1 MNHNVNKLS
10 IFVLIL
16 LFVPLLFL
24 GLFDL
29 DEGAFAS
36 TSLQMIKE
44 NQFVIPMIGDEL
56 RLEKPILTYWI
67 QAASIMFWGANEFAL
82 RLPSVIA
89 SFFWAFSFSKFVKR
103 HDKNSS
109 SAEIFLNLLTLPGV
123 FIISFAAT
131 ADAFLNLFITL
142 LMIEIYEYAKNQKDI
157 HLIKAAFFVA
167 LGFLVK
173 GLTIIA
179 IGGMV
184 ALIFFLYQRKFMLF
198 LKIIF
203 NTKAWVT
210 FLIVVAPWF
219 LLLANQIGYDQLSYL
234 FFDQTFGRF
243 TSAFEK
249 HDGPIYYYL
258 IILIF
263 LIAPYL
269 IDTLKGISRLDLRNN
284 ELEAFLFIWFIFVL
298 LFFSFS
304 STKLPHYIL
313 YGITPIAFFIFKNHD
328 LIKKQN
334 FNIAS
339 LSFHVFIWLLVL
351 AIPFYLSYLT
361 EVKESYEVSTIA
373 ITEFKQDLLYQTIS
387 LLMIV
392 FLVIGLFVKLN
403 FLLVKRISSIALIAV
418 LSFKILPFINEST
431 QSDIK
436 KLGMYA
442 AELGGDVTT
451 YKLNKPSFG
460 FYANKI
466 SYRGLERADIILT
479 RMDKID
485 SIDVEFEIISTS
497 GNYLLIKKKNDN

>member
-1 MNHNVNKLS
+1 
-10 IFVLIL
+10 
-16 LFVPLLFL
+16 
-24 GLFDL
+24 
-29 DEGAFAS
+29 
-36 TSLQMIKE
+36 
-44 NQFVIPMIGDEL
+44 
-56 RLEKPILTYWI
+56 
-67 QAASIMFWGANEFAL
+67 
-82 RLPSVIA
+82 
-89 SFFWAFSFSKFVKR
+89 
-103 HDKNSS
+103 
-109 SAEIFLNLLTLPGV
+109 
-123 FIISFAAT
+123 
-131 ADAFLNLFITL
+131 
-142 LMIEIYEYAKNQKDI
+142 
-157 HLIKAAFFVA
+157 
-167 LGFLVK
+167 
-173 GLTIIA
+173 
-179 IGGMV
+179 MV

-203 NTKAWVT
+203 NTKAWLT

-219 LLLANQIGYDQLSYL
+219 LLLANQIGHDQLSYL

-243 TSAFEK
+243 TSAFER

-263 LIAPYL
+263 LIIPYL
-269 IDTLKGISRLDLRNN
+269 IDTLKGILKLDLRNN

-313 YGITPIAFFIFKNHD
+313 YGITPIAFFIFKNHK

-339 LSFHVFIWLLVL
+339 LSFHVFIWLFVL
-351 AIPFYLSYLT
+351 AMPFYLSYLT
-361 EVKESYEVSTIA
+361 EVKESYEISSIV
-373 ITEFKQDLLYQTIS
+373 ITEFKQDLSYQITS
-387 LLMIV
+387 LLMII
-392 FLVIGLFVKLN
+392 FLVIGFFLKLN

-418 LSFKILPFINEST
+418 LSFKTLPFINEST

-436 KLGMYA
+436 KLGMHA
-442 AELGGDVTT
+442 AELGGDVTM

-479 RMDKID
+479 RKDKID

-497 GNYLLIKKKNDN
+497 GNYLLIKKENDN